1 MVVVVALPKL
11 VDAELC
17 EVLTVDDTDP
27 DAEVVAVLDAVN
39 VALRDEERVAVPDA
53 EEVAL
58 MVAVAEVLP
67 IGLGVLLLLCV
78 IVPVGELDVVDAPP
92 DAVAVVL
99 LVKLADCVGVNVPD
113 AVAEAATPALVDT
126 VGLDVLEV
134 D

>member
-1 MVVVVALPKL
+1 MPKL

-67 IGLGVLLLLCV
+67 VGLGVLLLLCV

-99 LVKLADCVGVNVPD
+99 LAKADCVGVNVPD